1 MSEILPTTTLR
12 LASISVITAITTKT
26 GGASTM
32 QIEKTFAVLS
42 SACATLWLTM
52 KVGSASTKQIEKNI
66 RCIVF
71 CLHYS
76 MAHHEGRR
84 RLNNTN

>member
-32 QIEKTFAVLS
+32 QIEK
-42 SACATLWLTM
+42 
-52 KVGSASTKQIEKNI
+52 NI

-71 CLHYS
+71 GLRYS
-76 MAHHEGRR
+76 MAHHEGRQ

>member
-26 GGASTM
+26 DGASTK

-42 SACATLWLTM
+42 SACTTLWLTM
-52 KVGSASTKQIEKNI
+52 KVGGASTIQIEKTF
-66 RCIVF
+66 VF
-71 CLHYS
+71 PLYCL
-76 MAHHEGRR
+76 
-84 RLNNTN
+84 RLALPLQYD